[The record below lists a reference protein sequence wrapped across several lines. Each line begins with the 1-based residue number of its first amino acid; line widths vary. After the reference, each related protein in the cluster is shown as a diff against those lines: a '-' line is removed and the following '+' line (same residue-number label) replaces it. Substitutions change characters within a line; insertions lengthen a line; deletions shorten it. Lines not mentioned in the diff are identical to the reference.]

1 MIWQNIM
8 TILPHHIT
16 IISRFVYSFSTSK
29 QKTGQ
34 KLKVNNLTDQISMPH
49 DASVFPQAR
58 RLSQAR

>member
-1 MIWQNIM
+1 M
-8 TILPHHIT
+8 TILRRHIT